1 MTKQETLRALFD
13 QNGLDKED
21 IFVLEMGAKKIP
33 IITRTGIEKI
43 QARNRMK
50 INLDIIYHS
59 DDCKTAI
66 VKANGVMGESDT
78 FVSVET
84 YGEVSTAN
92 NTNKYP
98 IAMAEKR
105 ALSRCVL
112 KLSGF
117 YAHGVFGEDESD
129 EFKQK

>member
-33 IITRTGIEKI
+33 IRTRTGIEKI
-43 QARNRMK
+43 QAKDNMK
-50 INLDIIYHS
+50 INFDLVYHS

-66 VKANGVMGESDT
+66 VKASGVMGESDT
-78 FVSVET
+78 FVSIET
-84 YGEVSTAN
+84 YGEVSAQN
-92 NTNKYP
+92 STNKYP

-117 YAHGVFGEDESD
+117 YAYGVFGELESD
-129 EFKQK
+129 EFNQK